1 MIYLLTASL
10 LLLTILVILIA
21 IRQKFRVWIMVFIIP
36 FLIFN
41 IGFSYHTIN
50 ELWGYAKQGYPQG
63 EVELLAHKIEKP
75 NVYIMVREQSGKTR
89 LYVIPYTKKTE
100 EDINGAGQKIKKG
113 QRVMMKNKNTGRD
126 TQESKFEF
134 YSWQPAESMPK
145 EMK

>member
-50 ELWGYAKQGYPQG
+50 ELWGYPKEGYPKG

-75 NVYIMVREQSGKTR
+75 NVYILVREQSGKTR
-89 LYVIPYTKKTE
+89 LYLIPYTKKTE
-100 EDINGAGQKIKKG
+100 EDLKGAGQKMKKG
-113 QRVMMKNKNTGRD
+113 QRMMMKNQGHN

-145 EMK
+145 EIR